1 MQWDMTMMLC
11 RLVNVFAGLIVA
23 TLVTY
28 GSARAEAPVSGESH
42 GVVTIKS

>member
-1 MQWDMTMMLC
+1 MRWDMTMTLC

-28 GSARAEAPVSGESH
+28 GSARAEAPASGQNH
-42 GVVTIKS
+42 VVVTPRS